1 MLGKYFSTIGQK
13 GDNMTN
19 LAYTYDEMIT
29 RSEEISTFSGNF
41 KKEVDYLSQVVSEI
55 SKNLQSDEAEMVYQ
69 ALNSIKEEEEDIQ
82 AAMDKFAISIRD
94 EIAPT
99 YQAIEKQLEEEA
111 TSYYG

>member
-1 MLGKYFSTIGQK
+1 MA
-13 GDNMTN
+13 N

-41 KKEVDYLSQVVSEI
+41 KKEMNYLADVVKKI
-55 SKNLQSDEAEMVYQ
+55 SANLQSAEAEMVYK
-69 ALNSIKEEEEDIQ
+69 ALDSIKEEEEDIQ
-82 AAMDKFAISIRD
+82 VAMDRFALAIRD
-94 EIAPT
+94 DIAPT